1 MNYEEKL
8 ELMNKEVNRLV
19 EEYKAGDVCWN
30 ERASSVHVDPR
41 LDLAAQVDV
50 YAQVCRIVDGDVIK
64 RFTTVDE
71 EETFVES
78 YGVDLKPDLVV
89 ENYYFDDED
98 NLWADI
104 HSNGRRQW
112 FEVADPESPL
122 YQKVS
127 RLISEGF
134 NCADD
139 EKENVTAC
147 ITQYCLKNGHAK
159 RMASLPHI
167 EEASQPMQEAYEA
180 ADKWDGPFVNIG
192 LFESLEQF
200 LDDYGMSPEEYKA
213 AMQADINKYCVGSEI
228 EERDSEGYNPEF
240 LYSGTQYLCEDF
252 TAPIKE

>member
-1 MNYEEKL
+1 MMDYEEKT
-8 ELMNKEVNRLV
+8 ELMQSEVNRLV

-30 ERASSVHVDPR
+30 EMASSVHVDPR

-78 YGVDLKPDLVV
+78 YGVDINGGLTV
-89 ENYYFDDED
+89 EKYYFDEEG
-98 NLWADI
+98 NLWGDI
-104 HSNGRRQW
+104 HSAGRRQW
-112 FEVADPESPL
+112 CEIADKESELIMRVEPL
-122 YQKVS
+122 PTG
-127 RLISEGF
+127 SEKKYE
-134 NCADD
+134 AS
-139 EKENVTAC
+139 KAYLTK
-147 ITQYCLKNGHAK
+147 YCLEHGYAK
-159 RMASLPHI
+159 RMATLPHI
-167 EEASQPMQEAYEA
+167 EDASQPMQEAYEV

-213 AMQADINKYCVGSEI
+213 AMQADINKYCVGSEL
-228 EERDSEGYNPEF
+228 EERDSEGYNAEF